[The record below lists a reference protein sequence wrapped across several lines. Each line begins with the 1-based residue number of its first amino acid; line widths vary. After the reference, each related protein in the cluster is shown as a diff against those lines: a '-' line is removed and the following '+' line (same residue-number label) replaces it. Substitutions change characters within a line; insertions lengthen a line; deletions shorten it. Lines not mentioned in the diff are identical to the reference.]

1 LLPLLEGDDEDDEA
15 VDSGDDED
23 AEIEADEI
31 QSLEIL
37 LKEKMQELN
46 EKTRDQEEG
55 MDEKYKISRREMKEM
70 NGLEQLVNML
80 TENT

>member
-37 LKEKMQELN
+37 LNEKMQELN

>member
-1 LLPLLEGDDEDDEA
+1 MLEGDDEDDEA

-37 LKEKMQELN
+37 LNEKMQELN

-55 MDEKYKISRREMKEM
+55 MDEKYKILRREMKEM